1 MTEEELGIPVCGYL
15 PKMEDMDLESRH
27 LGLVMPG
34 EIKKWKDK
42 LKKLERQCLASLD
55 LPLLEKIASIA
66 PDMEERE
73 IRIPAANMP
82 QKPLQKPPVIAV
94 AKDAAFSFYYKDNLR
109 LLEKL
114 GAQLLE
120 FSPLNDREIPREADA
135 LLLGGGYPELHGECL
150 EENLP
155 MRQSVKQALSSGM
168 PCMAECGG
176 FLYLQEEMEDPEG
189 RHCKMAG
196 FLPGKS
202 FYKGRLSRF
211 GYVSLTA
218 QKDGAFAKEKESIR
232 GHEFHYMD
240 TDANGDAFQACK
252 PITGRNWECGVT
264 GESFYAGFPHLYL
277 YSMPDF
283 AGRFVRKAEE
293 YGKNRRKQQL

>member
-1 MTEEELGIPVCGYL
+1 MGRG
-15 PKMEDMDLESRH
+15 
-27 LGLVMPG
+27 
-34 EIKKWKDK
+34 
-42 LKKLERQCLASLD
+42 
-55 LPLLEKIASIA
+55 
-66 PDMEERE
+66 
-73 IRIPAANMP
+73 
-82 QKPLQKPPVIAV
+82 
-94 AKDAAFSFYYKDNLR
+94 F
-109 LLEKL
+109 
-114 GAQLLE
+114 LE

-135 LLLGGGYPELHGECL
+135 LLLGGGYPELYGAHL
-150 EENLP
+150 EANLP

-189 RHCKMAG
+189 RHYKMAD

-218 QKDGAFAKEKESIR
+218 QKDGAFAKEREIIR

>member
-1 MTEEELGIPVCGYL
+1 M
-15 PKMEDMDLESRH
+15 
-27 LGLVMPG
+27 
-34 EIKKWKDK
+34 
-42 LKKLERQCLASLD
+42 
-55 LPLLEKIASIA
+55 
-66 PDMEERE
+66 
-73 IRIPAANMP
+73 
-82 QKPLQKPPVIAV
+82 LQKDSQKAPVIAV

-135 LLLGGGYPELHGECL
+135 LLLGGGYPELYGAHL

-189 RHCKMAG
+189 RHYKMAG

-202 FYKGRLSRF
+202 FIKG
-211 GYVSLTA
+211 
-218 QKDGAFAKEKESIR
+218 D
-232 GHEFHYMD
+232 
-240 TDANGDAFQACK
+240 C
-252 PITGRNWECGVT
+252 
-264 GESFYAGFPHLYL
+264 
-277 YSMPDF
+277 PDL
-283 AGRFVRKAEE
+283 AMCH
-293 YGKNRRKQQL
+293 